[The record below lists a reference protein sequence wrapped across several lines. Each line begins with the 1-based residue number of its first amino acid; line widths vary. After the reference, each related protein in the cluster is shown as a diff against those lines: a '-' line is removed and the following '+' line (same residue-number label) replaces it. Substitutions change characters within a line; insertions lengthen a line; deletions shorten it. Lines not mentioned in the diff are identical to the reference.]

1 MNFGFKQKIAF
12 SSGIFLAASL
22 FIFGIVSFINAK
34 DALHK
39 EIRQTQLAKANAL
52 KIDIESWLN
61 AQKIVLETS
70 ADDISHLQ
78 EFTNKEAMLPYLLT
92 ALQKTKAGMTYIGI
106 EENGLM
112 LYSDKSQPKE
122 GYDPRKRPWYIQAKK
137 EGKSIVTD
145 IYVDAS
151 TGQLGISAAAPV
163 FVNGVLKGV
172 IGNDV
177 YLTQVVEK
185 INATKFPGGYAFV
198 TDASGKI
205 NFHPNKEMIDKV
217 LYEITDSLK
226 NLEPLVK
233 NHATGTYEYQVTDGV
248 EKLLAFTKL
257 ENGWTLY
264 VTIDKSVAFASIQN
278 MLIVLGIS
286 GIIMVLLSLA
296 LLQFILNAQFKPLVK
311 LNDVIKNLSSSE
323 GDLTQRLTI
332 QSRDELGKISENINL
347 FIQKIHTIITTAKTN
362 SAENASVAHELSI
375 SAIDV
380 GKRAEEESFIVTKT
394 TTDATSLKVYLQESI
409 ASAVTSK
416 NELEEVTH
424 SLKKVEE
431 NVSNLSNLLQNTAH
445 NEVELAHKLTLVSD
459 NTNEVKNVLNVI
471 NDIADQTNLL
481 ALNAAI
487 EAARAGE
494 HGRGFAVVAD
504 EVRKLAERTQKSLV
518 EINATINV
526 VTQSINGVSVEM
538 NTNSDTINKIS
549 DISVDVQSNV
559 SDVTAVLGRTITNT
573 QKTVQDYID
582 TSSQIDAITKD
593 IEAIS
598 VLTNTNTRSVEEIA
612 GASEHLHE
620 LTETL
625 NNELSKFK
633 S

>member
-1 MNFGFKQKIAF
+1 MNFGFKQKIAL

-34 DALHK
+34 EALHK
-39 EIRQTQLAKANAL
+39 EIGQTQLAKANAL

-70 ADDISHLQ
+70 ADDISRLQ
-78 EFTNKEAMLPYLLT
+78 EFTDEDAMKPYLKT
-92 ALQKTKAGMTYIGI
+92 ALQKTKASMTYMGV
-106 EENGLM
+106 EESGLM
-112 LYSDKSQPKE
+112 VYSDQSKQRE
-122 GYDPRKRPWYIQAKK
+122 GYDPRKRPWYIKAKA
-137 EGKSIVTD
+137 EGKSIITD
-145 IYVDAS
+145 VYVDAS
-151 TGQLGISAAAPV
+151 TGQLTISAAAPIL
-163 FVNGVLKGV
+163 VNGALKGV

-185 INATKFPGGYAFV
+185 INATKFQGGYAFV

-205 NFHPNKEMIDKV
+205 NFHPNKELIGKV
-217 LYEITDSLK
+217 LYEANESLK
-226 NLEPLVK
+226 NLAPLVK
-233 NHATGTYEYQVTDGV
+233 NSATGAYEYKSSDGAD
-248 EKLLAFTKL
+248 KLLAFTKL
-257 ENGWTLY
+257 ENGWILY
-264 VTIDKSVAFASIQN
+264 ITIDKEVAFSSIQT
-278 MLIVLGIS
+278 MLIALGIS

-296 LLQFILNAQFKPLVK
+296 LLQLILNAQFKPLVK
-311 LNDVIKNLSSSE
+311 LNDVIKNLSSSD

-332 QSRDELGKISENINL
+332 QSSDELGKISQNINL

-380 GKRAEEESFIVTKT
+380 GKRAEEEAFIVTKT
-394 TTDATSLKVYLQESI
+394 TTDATALKVYLQESI
-409 ASAVTSK
+409 ASAASSK

-431 NVSNLSNLLQNTAH
+431 NVSNLSKLLQNTAH

-538 NTNSDTINKIS
+538 NTNSHTINKIS
-549 DISVDVQSNV
+549 DISIDVQSNV
-559 SDVTAVLGRTITNT
+559 SEVTTVLGRTIANT

-582 TSSQIDAITKD
+582 TSTQIDAITKD

-598 VLTNTNTRSVEEIA
+598 TLTNTNTRSVEEIA